1 MKIVILDGYTLN
13 PEYKNSN
20 QIDFSSLENIANTKN
35 EVIFYER
42 TSPTQTIERIADAQI
57 ILVNKVLITKE
68 VMDSCPNLKYIGLC
82 STGTNVVDLDYA
94 HQKGITVTNVPSYST
109 AGVSQLVF
117 SFILEFTNHVKL
129 HSDDVHSGGWI
140 KSPDFCYWKAPLTE
154 LPGKTLGIV
163 GFGAIGKQSAKIAQ
177 AFRMNVVCFT
187 RSPEKL
193 KDFPEIKAVSFEEL
207 CKNSDFITLHCP
219 LTEQTKNLINKDS
232 INLMKN
238 SCVVINTARG
248 PIVNEEDMA
257 FALKNNQI
265 SRFACDVVSVEP
277 MEKEN
282 PLLNCPNCL
291 ITPHIAWA
299 SLETRQRLFG
309 EIVKNLESFILGKE
323 RNIV

>member
-13 PEYKNSN
+13 PEYKNSDE
-20 QIDFSSLENIANTKN
+20 IDFSSLENICGSKN

-42 TSPTQTIERIADAQI
+42 TQANQTIQRIADAQI

-68 VMDSCPNLKYIGLC
+68 VIDACQNLKYIGLC
-82 STGTNVVDLDYA
+82 STGTNVVDLNYA

-129 HSDDVHSGGWI
+129 HSDDVHAGGWI
-140 KSPDFCYWKAPLTE
+140 NSPDFCYWKSPLTE
-154 LPGKTLGIV
+154 LLGKTLGIV

-177 AFRMNVVCFT
+177 TLGMNVVCFT
-187 RSPEKL
+187 RSSEKL
-193 KDFPEIKAVSFEEL
+193 KDFPEIKDVSFEEL
-207 CKNSDFITLHCP
+207 CQISDFITLHCP

-238 SCVVINTARG
+238 SCIIINTARG
-248 PIVNEEDMA
+248 PIVNEADIA
-257 FALKNNQI
+257 NALYNRRI
-265 SRFACDVVSVEP
+265 AGFACDVVSVEP
-277 MEKEN
+277 MQKDN

-299 SLETRQRLFG
+299 ALETRQRLFS
-309 EIVKNLESFILGKE
+309 EVYKNLESFILGKA